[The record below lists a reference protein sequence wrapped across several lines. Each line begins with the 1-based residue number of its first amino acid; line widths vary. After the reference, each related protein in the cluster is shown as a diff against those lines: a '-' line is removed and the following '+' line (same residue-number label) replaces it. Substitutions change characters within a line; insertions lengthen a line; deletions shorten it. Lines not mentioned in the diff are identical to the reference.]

1 MKNILIPTTYEID
14 STDALKVAADIC
26 QHLGCG
32 EIILFS
38 ISEISDSITELL
50 FLSSKDNIDLKKRD
64 AVLQFWETYRSEHR
78 MNTTI
83 KFHHQYGLS
92 RPVLEQ
98 IIDRFGADM
107 VIVPQSFQLSKN
119 YIHQF
124 ALKLFNQCNSPMMLL
139 PGKNLSTKS
148 IQRALYLDK
157 ADLNPA
163 GVVQQYPFHVI
174 HQSMI
179 ETDGQESIRTLVEK
193 MQIDLIVK
201 GKRKT
206 NTSDYEI
213 DSEELGLPILTI

>member
-26 QHLGCG
+26 QHSGGG

-50 FLSSKDNIDLKKRD
+50 FLSSKDNIDLNKRD
-64 AVLQFWETYRSEHR
+64 AVLKFWESYSSQHR
-78 MNTTI
+78 MNANI

-98 IIDRFGADM
+98 VIDRFGADM
-107 VIVPQSFQLSKN
+107 VIIPQSFQLSKN

-139 PGKNLSTKS
+139 PPKNLSYKG

-157 ADLNPA
+157 ADLKSP

-179 ETDGQESIRTLVEK
+179 EKENQEPIRALVER

-206 NTSDYEI
+206 NACDYEI